1 MINYRDMINQNV
13 IVASKKIN
21 KYIRRTPFERSA
33 MISDLTGADVWLKME
48 NQQHTG
54 SFKFRGAINKMLSLS
69 ESERESG
76 IYAAST
82 GNHGAAVA
90 YACQLLKVPC
100 VIYVPENSSEAK
112 LINMKNF
119 GAEIV
124 VHGKDCMDGELKA
137 REVANS
143 TGGIY
148 LSPYNDLEVVAGQGT
163 IGKEIESQCNG
174 LDSIIVSVGGG
185 GLISGVGGYLKS
197 IWPDI
202 EIIAASPENHAVM
215 IKSLDAGEIIKISP
229 VPTISDGTAGGVE
242 DQSITFDMCKEFVD
256 HRVLLTEQEIEK
268 GIVHL
273 IEKERV
279 LVEGA
284 AGTAIAALIKMKEHL
299 EGKRVGII
307 ICGRNISL
315 EVLRKII

>member
-1 MINYRDMINQNV
+1 M
-13 IVASKKIN
+13 
-21 KYIRRTPFERSA
+21 
-33 MISDLTGADVWLKME
+33 
-48 NQQHTG
+48 
-54 SFKFRGAINKMLSLS
+54 
-69 ESERESG
+69 
-76 IYAAST
+76 
-82 GNHGAAVA
+82 
-90 YACQLLKVPC
+90 
-100 VIYVPENSSEAK
+100 
-112 LINMKNF
+112 
-119 GAEIV
+119 
-124 VHGKDCMDGELKA
+124 
-137 REVANS
+137 
-143 TGGIY
+143 
-148 LSPYNDLEVVAGQGT
+148 
-163 IGKEIESQCNG
+163 
-174 LDSIIVSVGGG
+174 
-185 GLISGVGGYLKS
+185 
-197 IWPDI
+197 
-202 EIIAASPENHAVM
+202 M

-299 EGKRVGII
+299 EGKRVGVI

>member
-100 VIYVPENSSEAK
+100 IIYVPENSSEAK

-124 VHGKDCMDGELKA
+124 VYGKDCMDGELKA

-299 EGKRVGII
+299 EGKRVGVI

>member
-1 MINYRDMINQNV
+1 MINQNV
-13 IVASKKIN
+13 IVASKRIN

-100 VIYVPENSSEAK
+100 IIYVPENSSEAK

-124 VHGKDCMDGELKA
+124 VHGEDCMDGELKA
-137 REVANS
+137 REVANN

-299 EGKRVGII
+299 EGKRVGVI